1 MRFHVQDG
9 IVTNTFV
16 HVGISTVTKN
26 NNYLKVFKR
35 VSIIII
41 IIIIMK
47 DLYSGYTA
55 ALCALHNIHTIVKI
69 KN

>member
-41 IIIIMK
+41 IIMK
-47 DLYSGYTA
+47 HLYSGYKA
-55 ALCALHNIHTIVKI
+55 ALCALHNVHKII
-69 KN
+69 KNKN